1 MSEKSDALKYAWWV
15 EDEKVAL
22 VYADTT
28 NVDDSYSSPSVVK
41 TVTVSGRFLPSAF
54 VSADSGSTNEI
65 GMDEECSL
73 PKEFHS
79 AIVSKAIQKGY
90 ECKPETVNLAPY
102 FENQYEKSVMEAK
115 RKRNQGGISGAVVQL
130 RDY

>member
-28 NVDDSYSSPSVVK
+28 NTEDSYSSPSVVK
-41 TVTVSGRFLPSAF
+41 TVTISGRFLPDAF
-54 VSADSGSTNEI
+54 VSGDTGGTNET
-65 GMDEECSL
+65 GMTEECSL
-73 PKEFHS
+73 PKEFHD
-79 AIVSKAIQKGY
+79 AIVNKAIQKGY
-90 ECKPETVNLAPY
+90 ESEPEKISLAPY
-102 FENQYEKSVMEAK
+102 FEKQYEKSVMEAK